1 MEVRALGTP
10 LACQA
15 MSRSAGQSDSLL
27 TVEHVL
33 RDHMC
38 QGGGYCSVNTE
49 MEVRDL
55 VIFGKAPGE
64 SRGTGPADCLTVEHI
79 LRDHVSSA
87 PELQYQSVAFQA
99 LI

>member
-1 MEVRALGTP
+1 
-10 LACQA
+10 
-15 MSRSAGQSDSLL
+15 
-27 TVEHVL
+27 
-33 RDHMC
+33 
-38 QGGGYCSVNTE
+38 

-99 LI
+99 LIWLVGLGIIRVGLGLI

>member
-1 MEVRALGTP
+1 
-10 LACQA
+10 
-15 MSRSAGQSDSLL
+15 MSRGTGQSDPFL

-38 QGGGYCSVNTE
+38 QGGGYCSVSTE
-49 MEVRDL
+49 MEARDL
-55 VIFGKAPGE
+55 VIFGNAPGE
-64 SRGTGPADCLTVEHI
+64 SRGTIPSNCLTVEYV

-87 PELQYQSVAFQA
+87 PELQYQSAAFQA

>member
-1 MEVRALGTP
+1 
-10 LACQA
+10 
-15 MSRSAGQSDSLL
+15 MSNKFYVKECWTIRLSL

-64 SRGTGPADCLTVEHI
+64 SRGTGPSDCLTV
-79 LRDHVSSA
+79 LRDHVSST
-87 PELQYQSVAFQA
+87 PEL
-99 LI
+99 